1 LIIVAI
7 NSISNEAPA
16 GNVGGMTMAQV
27 DHWED
32 GDGGLDLDPFY
43 NVTMA
48 VGPAG
53 TAPNRRDDVLLV
65 QYFLTNVAG
74 TLDYWVPPR
83 TDRPLQVDG
92 RMGSDT
98 AAWIKS
104 YQNSMTD
111 HTTRDGR
118 IDRALGA
125 SGSISGKR
133 YTILFLNHHF
143 QLAQPTKFAALED
156 DTEAPDELRMAIKLS
171 RARGSKG
178 IPYVSPGIIT

>member
-1 LIIVAI
+1 
-7 NSISNEAPA
+7 
-16 GNVGGMTMAQV
+16 VGGMTMAQV

-48 VGPAG
+48 VGPVG

-65 QYFLTNVAG
+65 QYLLTNIVG
-74 TLDYWVPPR
+74 TVDNWVPPKSAKR
-83 TDRPLQVDG
+83 LHVNG

-104 YQNSMTD
+104 YQDSLD
-111 HTTRDGR
+111 DQIAKDGR
-118 IDRALGA
+118 VDRALGA
-125 SGSISGKR
+125 AGSISHTR

-143 QLAQPTKFAALED
+143 QNAQPKKFEALED
-156 DTEAPDELRMAIKLS
+156 DVEAPAELRTAIKLS
-171 RARGSKG
+171 RARRSKG
-178 IPYVSPGIIT
+178 IPFVSPGVIN